1 MENFALD
8 IIYFGVLILFPSYL
22 LFSDLTHDY
31 FAGRKVK
38 KLGFDLAS
46 DGKGSYQLRS
56 NADLWYTS
64 RNVDFLVAEAERLS
78 ADKFWGKYV
87 REGRPNQT
95 SYNAWTCF
103 TVKEAVRLKQP
114 NEPLNIDPKA
124 LWRIGGRRG
133 IHTEHCVNEA
143 ILTAYSKFDWCVCP
157 GGPER
162 FPKD

>member
-8 IIYFGVLILFPSYL
+8 IIYLGTLILFPSYL

-64 RNVDFLVAEAERLS
+64 RNVDFLVSEAERLS
-78 ADKFWGKYV
+78 ADKFWSKYV
-87 REGRPNQT
+87 REGRPGKAP
-95 SYNAWTCF
+95 SYGFCYS
-103 TVKEAVRLKQP
+103 VKDAVRQKQS

-124 LWRIGGRRG
+124 RWRIGGRRG
-133 IHTEHCVNEA
+133 IHTVYCVNEA
-143 ILTAYSKFDWCVCP
+143 ILSAHSDFDWCVCP
-157 GGPER
+157 DGPEGL
-162 FPKD
+162 PLD